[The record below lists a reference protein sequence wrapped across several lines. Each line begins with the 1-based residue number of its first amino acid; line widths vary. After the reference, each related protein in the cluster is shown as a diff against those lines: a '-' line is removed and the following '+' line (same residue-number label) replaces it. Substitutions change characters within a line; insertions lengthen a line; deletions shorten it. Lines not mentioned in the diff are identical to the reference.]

1 MTLVSLSRPSLISRL
16 PATQCR
22 PCQGGQLL
30 HGLIMI
36 TLTPNEMSY
45 LDYLITYEIESI
57 DRQLSRIDRL
67 SDRFDGRNK
76 IFDLNARLSLLKGIQ
91 DKLITEYLTYP
102 LKITQ

>member
-1 MTLVSLSRPSLISRL
+1 
-16 PATQCR
+16 
-22 PCQGGQLL
+22 
-30 HGLIMI
+30 
-36 TLTPNEMSY
+36 MSY

-67 SDRFDGRNK
+67 SDRFDERNK

-102 LKITQ
+102 LKITE